1 MRVYDMADIIHAK
14 TGLSLAE
21 LRAMGSDARV
31 EIIDGELVEMAA
43 GGHVNG
49 IIGATCI
56 RLLGNYLEENPI
68 GEVMQDATTYLMF
81 SNQRR
86 LRDSFVPDVS
96 FIFHENVPPDWDPTE
111 NLHPGVPDLA
121 IEIVSPTDNHDAVL
135 RKRQIYLEKGTREVW
150 LFYPGVQEIHQYSAQ
165 GIRIYSQPTDVIDAS
180 NLFPGLDTLSLAAIF
195 RLPAWAVKK
204 KDEDES
210 EG

>member
-1 MRVYDMADIIHAK
+1 MADIIHAK
-14 TGLSLAE
+14 TGLSLAD
-21 LRAMGSDARV
+21 LMAMGSDARV

-49 IIGATCI
+49 IIGANCI
-56 RLLGNYLEENPI
+56 RLLGNYLEEKPI
-68 GEVMQDATTYLMF
+68 GVVMQDATTYLMF

-96 FIFHENVPPDWDPTE
+96 FIFHENVPPDWDPTSM
-111 NLHPGVPDLA
+111 LHPGVPDLA
-121 IEIVSPTDNHDAVL
+121 IEIVSPTDNPDEVL
-135 RKRQIYLEKGTREVW
+135 RKRQIYLQKGTREVW
-150 LFYPGVQEIHQYSAQ
+150 ILYPGAEEIHQYSAQ
-165 GIRIYSQPTDVIDAS
+165 GIKIYSQPTDVIDAS
-180 NLFPGLDTLSLAAIF
+180 NLFPGLTTLSLAAIF